1 MDDTS
6 PRQDLPHPAADVSI
20 ATRALGQIG
29 MVTVVSGFKLS
40 CALFG
45 AGSQPG
51 NQAAYEHVQIGDLI
65 KVPTSTT
72 TAFGFVDSL
81 ALKDPTGGSGRGVA
95 IAEVELLG
103 EIIARTDG
111 KPVVFSRGISVYPTL
126 GAAVFPAS
134 PHDLDC
140 IYSKPNTPSLPIGV
154 LHQDPSKIAYLI
166 SQEFLCKHSAILGTT
181 GSGKSCSL
189 TVVLRSLLNAHPNG
203 HVVMLDPHGEYS
215 HAFGT
220 MAECINTHNIE
231 LPYWLMS
238 AEEITEVLCSREPI
252 ARSRE
257 ANILKEAII
266 AAKMSFLGEAHAD
279 AFVTVD
285 TPTPYRMPAV
295 VKHISDAMGKL
306 DKPDSTLPYLRL
318 IGTIEDLRQDLR
330 YAFMFPGL
338 TVRDNLTEILS
349 RLLRIPVNGKPI
361 TILDISSVPSEIV
374 NVVVSLLCRLIFDF
388 AIWSHRE
395 HSVPILLVCDE
406 AHRYVPNDASLGFE
420 PTRRSI
426 ARIAK
431 EGRKYGVSCMVV
443 SQRPVEVSETILSQ
457 CNNFVILRLTNPIDQ
472 NYVRKLVPD
481 SFAGLVDVLPA
492 LRQGEALIVG
502 EAISM
507 PLRIQ
512 IDYPNP
518 EPESA
523 DIKFYEKWKRVKR
536 APRSRKSWI
545 VGGSRRKCS
554 GTPGIRRGFGM
565 NHREFC
571 EGGAG
576 C

>member
-6 PRQDLPHPAADVSI
+6 PRQDLPTTSTGLSSAAHPP
-20 ATRALGQIG
+20 GHIG

-40 CALFG
+40 CMLFG
-45 AGSQPG
+45 AGTQTG
-51 NQAAYEHVQIGDLI
+51 DHAAYEHLQIGDLI
-65 KVPTSTT
+65 KVPTATT
-72 TAFGFVDSL
+72 IAFGFVDSL
-81 ALKDPTGGSGRGVA
+81 ALKDPSGGTGRGIA

-103 EIIARTDG
+103 EIVKRNDG
-111 KPVVFSRGISVYPTL
+111 KPPSFTRGISVYPVL
-126 GAAVFPAS
+126 GAAVFQAS

-140 IYSKPNTPSLPIGV
+140 VYSKPNSPSLPIGV

-215 HAFGT
+215 HAFGN

-266 AAKMSFLGEAHAD
+266 AAKHSFLGESEGEV
-279 AFVTVD
+279 FLTVD

-318 IGTIEDLRQDLR
+318 MGTIEDLRQDLR

-349 RLLRIPVNGKPI
+349 RILRIPVSGRPI
-361 TILDISSVPSEIV
+361 TILDLSSVPSEIV

-395 HSVPILLVCDE
+395 KSVPILLVCDE
-406 AHRYVPNDASLGFE
+406 AHRYVPNDTSLGFE
-420 PTRRSI
+420 PTRRAI

-431 EGRKYGVSCMVV
+431 EGRKYGVSLCLVT
-443 SQRPVEVSETILSQ
+443 QRPSEISEAILSQ
-457 CNNFVILRLTNPIDQ
+457 CSTVFAMRMTNDKDQ
-472 NYVRKLVPD
+472 NLVRRTLPETA
-481 SFAGLVDVLPA
+481 AGLLNTLPT
-492 LRQGEALIVG
+492 LRQQEAIAVG
-502 EAISM
+502 EGVPHPMRIRFNDLERS
-507 PLRIQ
+507 LRPQ
-512 IDYPNP
+512 
-518 EPESA
+518 
-523 DIKFYEKWKRVKR
+523 
-536 APRSRKSWI
+536 
-545 VGGSRRKCS
+545 GGNTNFPKAWE
-554 GTPGIRRGFGM
+554 TD
-565 NHREFC
+565 H
-571 EGGAG
+571 EGLDFLTETVDRWRWHAH
-576 C
+576 

>member
-6 PRQDLPHPAADVSI
+6 PRQNLPAADAGSSP
-20 ATRALGQIG
+20 AAQPPGHIG
-29 MVTVVSGFKLS
+29 IVTVVSGFKLS
-40 CALFG
+40 CMLFG
-45 AGSQPG
+45 AGSQAG
-51 NQAAYEHVQIGDLI
+51 DQAAYEHVQIGDLI
-65 KVPTSTT
+65 KVPTATT
-72 TAFGFVDSL
+72 IAFGFVDSL
-81 ALKDPTGGSGRGVA
+81 ALKDPAGGIGRGIA

-103 EIIARTDG
+103 EIVKRNDG
-111 KPVVFSRGISVYPTL
+111 KPPSFTRGISVYPVL
-126 GAAVFPAS
+126 GASVLLAS
-134 PHDLDC
+134 THDLDC
-140 IYSKPNTPSLPIGV
+140 IYSKPNSPSLPIGV

-215 HAFGT
+215 HAFGN

-266 AAKMSFLGEAHAD
+266 AAKLSFLGEDSAD
-279 AFVTVD
+279 TFVTVD

-318 IGTIEDLRQDLR
+318 MGTIEDLRQDLR
-330 YAFMFPGL
+330 YQFMFPGL

-388 AIWSHRE
+388 AIWSNRE
-395 HSVPILLVCDE
+395 HSVPVLLVCDE
-406 AHRYVPNDASLGFE
+406 AHRYVPNDPTLGFE

-431 EGRKYGVSCMVV
+431 EGRKYGVSLCLVT
-443 SQRPVEVSETILSQ
+443 QRPSEISEAILSQ
-457 CNNFVILRLTNPIDQ
+457 CSTVFAMRMTNDKDQNLVRRTLPETAAGLLNTLPTLRQQEAIAVGEGVPHPMRIRFNDLERSLRPQGGNNNFPKAWETDHEGLDFLTET
-472 NYVRKLVPD
+472 
-481 SFAGLVDVLPA
+481 VD
-492 LRQGEALIVG
+492 RWRWH
-502 EAISM
+502 S
-507 PLRIQ
+507 
-512 IDYPNP
+512 
-518 EPESA
+518 
-523 DIKFYEKWKRVKR
+523 
-536 APRSRKSWI
+536 
-545 VGGSRRKCS
+545 
-554 GTPGIRRGFGM
+554 
-565 NHREFC
+565 H
-571 EGGAG
+571 
-576 C
+576 

>member
-6 PRQDLPHPAADVSI
+6 PRPDLPNASMGRSAATH
-20 ATRALGQIG
+20 APGQIG

-40 CALFG
+40 CSLFG
-45 AGSQPG
+45 ADGQAG
-51 NQAAYEHVQIGDLI
+51 NRAAYEHVQIGDLI

-72 TAFGFVDSL
+72 TSFGFVDSL
-81 ALKDPTGGSGRGVA
+81 ALKDPSGGSGRGIA

-103 EIIARTDG
+103 ELVARTDG
-111 KPVVFSRGISVYPTL
+111 KPPSFSRGISVYPVL

-134 PHDLDC
+134 PADLDS
-140 IYSKPNTPSLPIGV
+140 IYSKPNSPSLPIGV
-154 LHQDPSKIAYLI
+154 LHQDPSKTAYLI

-203 HVVMLDPHGEYS
+203 HIVVLDPHGEYS
-215 HAFGT
+215 HAFGN

-266 AAKMSFLGEAHAD
+266 AAKHSFLGEGSTET
-279 AFVTVD
+279 FLTVD

-330 YAFMFPGL
+330 YSFMFPGL

-361 TILDISSVPSEIV
+361 TILDISSVPSEVV

-388 AIWSHRE
+388 ALWSDHAK
-395 HSVPILLVCDE
+395 SVPIMLVCDE
-406 AHRYVPNDASLGFE
+406 AHRYVPNDSSLGFE
-420 PTRRSI
+420 PTRRAI

-431 EGRKYGVSCMVV
+431 EGRKYGVSLCLVT
-443 SQRPVEVSETILSQ
+443 QRPSEISEAILSQ
-457 CNNFVILRLTNPIDQ
+457 CSTVFAMRMTNDKDQ
-472 NYVRKLVPD
+472 NLVRRTLPETA
-481 SFAGLVDVLPA
+481 AGLLNTLPT
-492 LRQGEALIVG
+492 LRQQEAIAVG
-502 EAISM
+502 EGVPHPMRIRFNDLERS
-507 PLRIQ
+507 LRPQ
-512 IDYPNP
+512 
-518 EPESA
+518 
-523 DIKFYEKWKRVKR
+523 
-536 APRSRKSWI
+536 
-545 VGGSRRKCS
+545 GGSTNFPKAWETDHE
-554 GTPGIRRGFGM
+554 GLGFL
-565 NHREFC
+565 NETVDRWRWHSH
-571 EGGAG
+571 
-576 C
+576 